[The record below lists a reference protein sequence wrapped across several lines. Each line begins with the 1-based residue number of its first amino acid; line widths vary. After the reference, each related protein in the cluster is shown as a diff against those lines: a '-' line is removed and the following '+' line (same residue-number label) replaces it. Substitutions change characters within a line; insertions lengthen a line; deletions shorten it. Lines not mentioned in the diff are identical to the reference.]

1 MYTVAPESSIA
12 HLILFL
18 MAAYYFVVY
27 VGIWRAANKFRG
39 NKLWEILA
47 KFVVIVTVLPIA
59 ISFLK

>member
-1 MYTVAPESSIA
+1 
-12 HLILFL
+12 